1 MSGHTVDTGHAFIVS
16 PGTYEP
22 YIGIHDPVYGA
33 GYMMVDLDKPFEI
46 PMNRIWIAM
55 DDYSGLRPRRV
66 CAECTTAPKMSVP
79 SATLSAVPSASRRL
93 AMRNRNQQ
101 RAV

>member
-1 MSGHTVDTGHAFIVS
+1 MHGLTLYERTHSRYRSCFIVS

-55 DDYSGLRPRRV
+55 DDL
-66 CAECTTAPKMSVP
+66 
-79 SATLSAVPSASRRL
+79 
-93 AMRNRNQQ
+93 Q
-101 RAV
+101 RS